1 MTGRRHPRGQKFIPF
16 YPLIRAGNP
25 ASRPPQGQKFIPF
38 YPLIRAGKGAT
49 HRRHRH
55 RKNRARHEKPADGL
69 KKRAK
74 KFIPFLSPYHVKK
87 HGFMG

>member
-1 MTGRRHPRGQKFIPF
+1 MTGRRHPRGPK
-16 YPLIRAGNP
+16 
-25 ASRPPQGQKFIPF
+25 GQKFIPF

-87 HGFMG
+87 HGFMGQNTKSGQ